1 MNKKISIIIPVFNNQ
16 DSLELLHTQIVKIFK
31 ENSHIEYQ
39 IIFVDDCSNDNSR
52 EILKKINKIN
62 PKVTLLFLTNGKI
75 K

>member
-39 IIFVDDCSNDNSR
+39 IIFND
-52 EILKKINKIN
+52 
-62 PKVTLLFLTNGKI
+62 
-75 K
+75 

>member
-62 PKVTLLFLTNGKI
+62 PKVKRHAKT
-75 K
+75 